1 MQQEVTDLLKLKN
14 WTRANISYLHQ
25 NLIDVVILLREMAD
39 TKKRILLHLSKE
51 HIEQGCLLFL
61 LHSLYLPERNRLIRW
76 SELDS
81 WKSTTLLVCK
91 QKLRSSSKFMNTC
104 SQRNPLWQEKFLAF
118 AITVYSCITLKWSV
132 TDHHLVVPRDIKYTR
147 LGIRPLNFKKIMQNT
162 VLYMILFL
170 VT

>member
-1 MQQEVTDLLKLKN
+1 MQQEAMDLLKLKN
-14 WTRANISYLHQ
+14 WTRANTSYLHQ

-39 TKKRILLHLSKE
+39 TKKRILLHLLKE

-61 LHSLYLPERNRLIRW
+61 LHILYLPEQNRLIRW

-91 QKLRSSSKFMNTC
+91 QKLHSSSKFMNTC

-118 AITVYSCITLKWSV
+118 AITVYSCITLECSV
-132 TDHHLVVPRDIKYTR
+132 TDHHLVVSRDINYTR
-147 LGIRPLNFKKIMQNT
+147 LGIRPLRF
-162 VLYMILFL
+162 
-170 VT
+170 

>member
-1 MQQEVTDLLKLKN
+1 MQREVMDLLKLKN

-39 TKKRILLHLSKE
+39 TKKRILLHLLKE

-61 LHSLYLPERNRLIRW
+61 LHILYLPEQNRLIRW

-91 QKLRSSSKFMNTC
+91 QKLHSSSKFMNNC
-104 SQRNPLWQEKFLAF
+104 SQRNPLWQEKFLGF
-118 AITVYSCITLKWSV
+118 AITVYSCITLE
-132 TDHHLVVPRDIKYTR
+132 
-147 LGIRPLNFKKIMQNT
+147 
-162 VLYMILFL
+162 VL
-170 VT
+170 